1 MKFEISELNINK
13 IVPYENNP
21 RDNAKTVQRVID
33 SIQNFGWQVPIV
45 VDEEFIILAGHTRLK
60 AAKLMNLDTVPVKIA
75 KGLTESQKT
84 AFRIMDNKA
93 QEFSSWDTSQLAIEF
108 DKLVGGDFDLKLTG
122 FDFEEIQKINNA
134 LLKFDSSELD
144 ENFNEFQIS
153 EDFDIPETNIKQF
166 MLLYDINTLIEFKD
180 MLDKLK
186 DKYDQD
192 NYSDIVFTAVKN
204 ESERNS

>member
-1 MKFEISELNINK
+1 MKFEITETDIKK

-21 RDNAKTVQRVID
+21 RTNEKTVQRVID

-60 AAKLMNLDTVPVKIA
+60 AAKLMNLDVVPVKVA

-93 QEFSSWDTSQLAIEF
+93 QEFSSWDSTQLAVEF
-108 DKLVGGDFDLKLTG
+108 DKLVEGDFDLKLTG
-122 FDFEEIQKINNA
+122 FDFEEIQKINSE
-134 LLKFDSSELD
+134 LLKFDSPEVD
-144 ENFNEFQIS
+144 ENYSSLSIS
-153 EDFDIPETNIKQF
+153 DDFEIPETNIKQF
-166 MLLYDINTLIEFKD
+166 MLLYDIDTLVQFKN

-186 DKYDQD
+186 DKYNQD
-192 NYSDIVFTAVKN
+192 NYSDIVFNAVKN
-204 ESERNS
+204 ESDRNS

>member
-153 EDFDIPETNIKQF
+153 EDFDN
-166 MLLYDINTLIEFKD
+166 
-180 MLDKLK
+180 
-186 DKYDQD
+186 
-192 NYSDIVFTAVKN
+192 
-204 ESERNS
+204 

>member
-1 MKFEISELNINK
+1 MKFEISERNIDK

-21 RDNAKTVQRVID
+21 RANEKTVQRVID

-60 AAKLMNLDTVPVKIA
+60 AAKLMGLDKVPVKIA
-75 KGLTESQKT
+75 KGLSEEQKT

-93 QEFSSWDTSQLAIEF
+93 QEFSSWDSTQLAIEF
-108 DKLVGGDFDLKLTG
+108 DKLADGDFDLKLTG
-122 FDFEEIQKINNA
+122 FEFEEIQKINSE
-134 LLKFDSSELD
+134 LLKFDSPEVD
-144 ENFNEFQIS
+144 EDFNSLNIS

-166 MLLYDINTLIEFKD
+166 MLLYDIETLVKFKD

-186 DKYDQD
+186 DKYNQD
-192 NYSDIVFTAVKN
+192 NYSDIVFNAVKN
-204 ESERNS
+204 ESERNT

>member
-1 MKFEISELNINK
+1 MKFEISEHNIDK

-21 RDNAKTVQRVID
+21 RTNEKTVQRVID

-60 AAKLMNLDTVPVKIA
+60 AAKLMGLDKVPVKIA
-75 KGLTESQKT
+75 KGLSEEQKT

-93 QEFSSWDTSQLAIEF
+93 QEFSSWDSTQLAIEF
-108 DKLVGGDFDLKLTG
+108 DKLADGDFDLKLTG
-122 FDFEEIQKINNA
+122 FEFEEIQKINSE
-134 LLKFDSSELD
+134 LLKFDSPEVD
-144 ENFNEFQIS
+144 EDFNSLNIS

-166 MLLYDINTLIEFKD
+166 MLLYDIETLVKFKD

-186 DKYDQD
+186 DKYNQD
-192 NYSDIVFTAVKN
+192 NYSDIVFNAVKN